1 MSTGNAIWLYDQSK
15 VGDVVEVKNT
25 GRKQD
30 LGNGITEW
38 NVKWAKWLARS
49 KTGEQAVG
57 PEPAA
62 AKPAPA
68 PAPAVATVSVKRS

>member
-57 PEPAA
+57 PAA
-62 AKPAPA
+62 AKVKPPAPA
-68 PAPAVATVSVKRS
+68 ATTVSSAVG